1 MSLLHL
7 SEWSTRLTRAI
18 NNKQA
23 SLNPSLRTAFF
34 LALAIAVVNGFAR
47 FAYALILPVMRSDL
61 NWDYALSGWLN
72 TANSLGYGVGGLT
85 GMLLLARY
93 RPSALFVV
101 GLISSVLTLLLVG
114 ATNNFPAMLVLRFLT
129 GIGSAWVFSC
139 GGAMV
144 ATLYDKDAKQAGS
157 AVAIYYAGG
166 GLGIA
171 LSGFVIYPVLSG
183 GMTWS
188 AAWITLGVVGAL
200 LAILPVT
207 AALNTP
213 QKQNTLSIDRF
224 PWRSFIP
231 LLAAY
236 LLFGVGYIVYMT
248 FVIAWLKE
256 MQVSVF
262 FSASLWVVVGIGAM
276 ASGWVWRRAMS
287 NWWPTRT
294 FALSAIVTAVG
305 SALPLISR
313 SEPVLL
319 LSGLLVGGSFFMTPA
334 SIALLSRKMLPQSLW
349 ATSMSSFTMIFAL
362 GQAIG
367 PVFAGWIADSVGLN
381 TAMLVASLV
390 LLASAWLALLQPRTL
405 SKT

>member
-1 MSLLHL
+1 
-7 SEWSTRLTRAI
+7 
-18 NNKQA
+18 
-23 SLNPSLRTAFF
+23 
-34 LALAIAVVNGFAR
+34 
-47 FAYALILPVMRSDL
+47 VMRSDL

-85 GMLLLARY
+85 GMLLLVRY
-93 RPSALFVV
+93 RPSALFVT
-101 GLISSVLTLLLVG
+101 GLISSVVTLLLVG
-114 ATNNFPAMLVLRFLT
+114 LTTNFPVMLLLRFLT
-129 GIGSAWVFSC
+129 GVGSAWVFSC

-171 LSGFVIYPVLSG
+171 MSGFVIYPVLSG
-183 GMTWS
+183 GMSWS
-188 AAWITLGVVGAL
+188 AAWITLGAVGAI
-200 LAILPVT
+200 LAILPVVS
-207 AALNTP
+207 ALKIP
-213 QKQNTLSIDRF
+213 QKQNTLSTQKF
-224 PWRSFIP
+224 PWQSFMP
-231 LLAAY
+231 LSLAY

-262 FSASLWVVVGIGAM
+262 FSATLWVVVGIGAM

-287 NWWPTRT
+287 NWWPTKT
-294 FALSAIVTAVG
+294 FALSTLVTAIG
-305 SALPLISR
+305 SALPLLSK

-334 SIALLSRKMLPQSLW
+334 AIALLSRKMLPQSLW
-349 ATSMSSFTMIFAL
+349 ATAMSSFTMIFAM

-367 PVFAGWIADSVGLN
+367 PVFAGWIADSLGLN
-381 TAMLVASLV
+381 TAMLVAAIIL
-390 LLASAWLALLQPRTL
+390 LLAAAISLLQPRTL
-405 SKT
+405 SRN

>member
-1 MSLLHL
+1 
-7 SEWSTRLTRAI
+7 
-18 NNKQA
+18 
-23 SLNPSLRTAFF
+23 LNPTLRTAFF

-61 NWDYALSGWLN
+61 QWDYALAGWLN

-93 RPSALFVV
+93 RPSALFVT
-101 GLISSVLTLLLVG
+101 GLISSVITLLLVG
-114 ATNNFPAMLVLRFLT
+114 FTTNFSFMLVLRFLT

-183 GMTWS
+183 GMSWS
-188 AAWITLGVVGAL
+188 AAWVTLGTVGAL
-200 LAILPVT
+200 LAVLPVVS
-207 AALNTP
+207 ALKIP
-213 QKQNTLSIDRF
+213 QKQNSLSIQKF

-231 LLAAY
+231 LMLAY
-236 LLFGVGYIVYMT
+236 VLFGVGYIVYMT

-262 FSASLWVVVGIGAM
+262 FSATLWVVVGVGAM

-287 NWWPTRT
+287 NWWPTHT
-294 FALSAIVTAVG
+294 FALSTLVTAVG
-305 SALPLISR
+305 SALPLISK

-319 LSGLLVGGSFFMTPA
+319 LSGLLVGGSFFMAPG
-334 SIALLSRKMLPQSLW
+334 SIALLSRKMLPQPLW
-349 ATSMSSFTMIFAL
+349 ATSMNSFTMIFAL

-367 PVFAGWIADSVGLN
+367 PVFAGWIADTVGLN
-381 TAMLVASLV
+381 TAMFVAALV
-390 LLASAWLALLQPRTL
+390 LLISAGLSLLQPRTL
-405 SKT
+405 SRN

>member
-1 MSLLHL
+1 
-7 SEWSTRLTRAI
+7 
-18 NNKQA
+18 
-23 SLNPSLRTAFF
+23 LNPSLRTAFF

-47 FAYALILPVMRSDL
+47 FAYALILPVMRTDL
-61 NWDYALSGWLN
+61 QWDYALSGWLN
-72 TANSLGYGVGGLT
+72 TANSLGYGLGGLT
-85 GMLLLARY
+85 GMLLLVRY
-93 RPSALFVV
+93 RPSTLFVT
-101 GLISSVLTLLLVG
+101 GLISSVITLLLVG
-114 ATNNFPAMLVLRFLT
+114 VTTNFSVMLLLRFLT

-171 LSGFVIYPVLSG
+171 LSGMVIYPVLSG

-188 AAWITLGVVGAL
+188 AAWIVLGSVGAIL
-200 LAILPVT
+200 TLLPVLS
-207 AALNTP
+207 ALKIP
-213 QKQNTLSIDRF
+213 QKQNTLSTQKF
-224 PWRSFIP
+224 PWQSFIP
-231 LLAAY
+231 LSVAY
-236 LLFGVGYIVYMT
+236 ALFGVGYIVYMT

-262 FSASLWVVVGIGAM
+262 FSAILWVVVGVGAM

-287 NWWPTRT
+287 TWWPTHT
-294 FALSAIVTAVG
+294 FALATLVTAIG

-319 LSGLLVGGSFFMTPA
+319 LSGLLVGGSFFMAPGA
-334 SIALLSRKMLPQSLW
+334 IALLARKMLPQSLW
-349 ATSMSSFTMIFAL
+349 ATAMSSFTMIFAL

-367 PVFAGWIADSVGLN
+367 PVFAGWIADTAGLN
-381 TAMLVASLV
+381 TAMFVAALV
-390 LLASAWLALLQPRTL
+390 LVVSAVLSLMQPRTL
-405 SKT
+405 SNK

>member
-1 MSLLHL
+1 M
-7 SEWSTRLTRAI
+7 
-18 NNKQA
+18 
-23 SLNPSLRTAFF
+23 NPTLKTAFF

-61 NWDYALSGWLN
+61 QWDYALSGWLN

-93 RPSALFVV
+93 RPSALFVT
-101 GLISSVLTLLLVG
+101 GLISSVITLLLVG
-114 ATNNFPAMLVLRFLT
+114 VTTNFPFMLVLRFLT

-183 GMTWS
+183 GMSWS
-188 AAWITLGVVGAL
+188 AAWITLGAVGAV
-200 LAILPVT
+200 LAVLPVVS
-207 AALNTP
+207 ALKIP
-213 QKQNTLSIDRF
+213 QKQNSFSTQKF

-231 LLAAY
+231 LMLAY
-236 LLFGVGYIVYMT
+236 VLFGVGYIVYMT

-262 FSASLWVVVGIGAM
+262 FSATLWVVVGIGAM

-287 NWWPTRT
+287 NWWPTHT
-294 FALSAIVTAVG
+294 FALSTLVTAVG
-305 SALPLISR
+305 SALPLISK

-319 LSGLLVGGSFFMTPA
+319 LSGLLVGGSFFMAPG

-349 ATSMSSFTMIFAL
+349 ATSMNSFTMIFAL

-367 PVFAGWIADSVGLN
+367 PVFAGWIADTVGLN
-381 TAMLVASLV
+381 TAMFVAALV
-390 LLASAWLALLQPRTL
+390 LLVSAALSLLQPRTL
-405 SKT
+405 SQK

>member
-1 MSLLHL
+1 
-7 SEWSTRLTRAI
+7 
-18 NNKQA
+18 
-23 SLNPSLRTAFF
+23 LNPTLRTAFF

-61 NWDYALSGWLN
+61 QWDYALSGWLN

-85 GMLLLARY
+85 GMLLLVRY
-93 RPSALFVV
+93 RPSALFVT
-101 GLISSVLTLLLVG
+101 GLISSVVTLLLVG
-114 ATNNFPAMLVLRFLT
+114 LTTNFPLMLLLRFLT

-171 LSGFVIYPVLSG
+171 MSGFVIYPVLSG
-183 GMTWS
+183 GMSWS
-188 AAWITLGVVGAL
+188 AAWITLGAVGVV
-200 LAILPVT
+200 LAVLPVIS
-207 AALNTP
+207 ALKIP
-213 QKQNTLSIDRF
+213 QKQNTLSTQKF
-224 PWRSFIP
+224 PWQSFMP
-231 LLAAY
+231 LLLAY

-262 FSASLWVVVGIGAM
+262 FSATLWVVVGIGAM

-287 NWWPTRT
+287 NWWPTKT
-294 FALSAIVTAVG
+294 FALSTLVTAIG
-305 SALPLISR
+305 SALPLLSK

-334 SIALLSRKMLPQSLW
+334 AIALLSRKMLPQSLW
-349 ATSMSSFTMIFAL
+349 ATAMSSFTMIFAM

-367 PVFAGWIADSVGLN
+367 PVFAGWIADTLGLSM
-381 TAMLVASLV
+381 AMLVASIIL
-390 LLASAWLALLQPRTL
+390 LLAAAISLLQPRTL
-405 SKT
+405 SRN